1 MAIGYI
7 ASGGG
12 GGGTLSSDVTA
23 KKENVLIGTSTV
35 TSDSDDAIVEGTM
48 PNIGKVTQILGVNGS
63 YTIPKG
69 YHDGTGKITQSL
81 NTKGATTYYAT
92 TSDQTIAANQYLT
105 GAQTIK
111 KITTNLAAENIK
123 PGVTVTVNNGNANVF
138 SVTGSMTSKAAAT
151 YYPSTSDQTIS
162 AGQYLSGKQI
172 IKAVSQQ
179 NLVAGNIK
187 KGVTVYVKNGS
198 GNIFAVTGTWEGY
211 VTNTSSPYNHGVWLS
226 GWNLAGCA
234 KPYGSGYYQV
244 ANPLSY
250 VQYNATSFRV
260 VSNRDAGLNGWYFY
274 LPIKPMNGINNINI
288 SYIGTYGIG
297 SNYPMVLGVIG
308 TKPPNGIST
317 NVGGDGTLINYTAF
331 TKYALS
337 TTISATQE
345 TTISLNI
352 STINNNQYIIFGPHY
367 NGGDYGNYMDIT
379 RIWFS

>member
-7 ASGGG
+7 VSGG

-35 TSDSDDAIVEGTM
+35 TSDSDDIIVEGTM
-48 PNIGKVTQILGVNGS
+48 PNIGKVTQTLGVNGS

-138 SVTGSMTSKAAAT
+138 SVTGNMTSKGAAI
-151 YYPSTSDQTIS
+151 YYPTTSDQTIS
-162 AGQYLSGKQI
+162 AGQYLSGNQV

-187 KGVTVYVKNGS
+187 KGVTVYVKNGN
-198 GNIFAVTGTWEGY
+198 GNLYAVTGTWEGY

-226 GWNLAGCA
+226 GWNIAGCA
-234 KPYGSGYYQV
+234 KPSGTGFFTDD
-244 ANPLSY
+244 PLSHI
-250 VQYNATSFRV
+250 QYNATSFRV
-260 VSNRDAGLNGWYFY
+260 YANQYQGIDGWFFY
-274 LPIKPMNGINNINI
+274 LPYKPMNGINNINI
-288 SYIGTYGIG
+288 SYIGTWGV
-297 SNYPMVLGVIG
+297 SSSYPMVLGV
-308 TKPPNGIST
+308 TAEKPPNGISGSENT
-317 NVGGDGTLINYTAF
+317 Q
-331 TKYALS
+331 TKYHTFTAYS
-337 TTISATQE
+337 TSTSISSTQE
-345 TTISLNI
+345 TTLTINI
-352 STINNNQYIIFGPHY
+352 SGINTNQYIIFGPTFY
-367 NGGDYGNYMDIT
+367 SNYTDYIDIT
-379 RIWFS
+379 HIWFS